1 MKVFTAL
8 ENSGS
13 SKIQDVAAAVFT
25 RHMVPRW
32 PVLPIAVLSCPPA
45 RGVLR
50 LLLAAVSAAITCS
63 EYDNVCVS
71 ACRLLATAAAIVSL
85 GTKHSGSDSVHKQPL
100 THVGEALSQQ
110 SDRPVFMFVPCAPS
124 GKAL

>member
-1 MKVFTAL
+1 MSQT
-8 ENSGS
+8 
-13 SKIQDVAAAVFT
+13 AAVP
-25 RHMVPRW
+25 HGAMMAC
-32 PVLPIAVLSCPPA
+32 PIAVLSCPPA

-50 LLLAAVSAAITCS
+50 LLLAAVSGECLACS
-63 EYDNVCVS
+63 EYDVCVS

>member
-1 MKVFTAL
+1 MLLATKHKIGRVLQKVWKFKMSQT
-8 ENSGS
+8 
-13 SKIQDVAAAVFT
+13 AAVP
-25 RHMVPRW
+25 HGAMMAC
-32 PVLPIAVLSCPPA
+32 PIAVLSCPPA

-50 LLLAAVSAAITCS
+50 LLLAAVSAAIACS
-63 EYDNVCVS
+63 DDNVCVS

-85 GTKHSGSDSVHKQPL
+85 GTKHSDSDSVHKQPL

-110 SDRPVFMFVPCAPS
+110 SDRPVFMFVPCATS

>member
-1 MKVFTAL
+1 MSQT
-8 ENSGS
+8 
-13 SKIQDVAAAVFT
+13 AAVP
-25 RHMVPRW
+25 HGAMMAC
-32 PVLPIAVLSCPPA
+32 PIAVLSCPPA

-50 LLLAAVSAAITCS
+50 LLLAAVSAAIACS

-100 THVGEALSQQ
+100 THPREALSQQ